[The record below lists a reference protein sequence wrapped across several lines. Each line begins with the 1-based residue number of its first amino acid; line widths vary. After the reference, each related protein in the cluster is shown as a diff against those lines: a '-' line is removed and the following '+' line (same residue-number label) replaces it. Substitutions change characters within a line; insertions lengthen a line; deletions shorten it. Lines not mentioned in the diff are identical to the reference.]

1 MTKYRDEDGNEKAEC
16 NYCKKTF
23 DASSKKG
30 TTHLKNH
37 SDRCRVKGK
46 EAGADKDKSEIAR
59 DQEEKEMKEVQ
70 EQNIGSSSSERP
82 KRSKRCRDQ
91 RKGGGDEDKTIKTG
105 DFATTVVSKGKC
117 RIDQINHSIDAEG
130 FTTEHCDPSILNPIK
145 VCEFQLSI
153 SDILRFVTVSQLWI
167 LFNSRNNILFLDRL
181 ATFKSILVCFRR
193 CTTQVMPMESLQ
205 TVVSVVKSS
214 VIVEPNNHKSDFFAP
229 SGNLETE
236 ANRLEIVAPNLENFS
251 GVLEVYMHRARDIH
265 NISIYYK
272 QDVYAKLCLTSDAE
286 NTVAT
291 KIIYGGGR
299 NPVFNENCQLDV
311 KTVDS
316 SLKCEIFMIS
326 RITSYLED
334 QFLGFTL
341 VPLSEVLIN
350 NGKLEKEFSLSST
363 DFVHSPAGLVQLSL
377 PYAIYSP
384 EVMAIPTVPK
394 PLAVDETAQNQK

>member
-37 SDRCRVKGK
+37 SDRCRAKGK

-82 KRSKRCRDQ
+82 RRSKRCRAQ

-105 DFATTVVSKGKC
+105 DFATTVVIKGKC

-130 FTTEHCDPSILNPIK
+130 FTTEHCDPSILKPIK
-145 VCEFQLSI
+145 
-153 SDILRFVTVSQLWI
+153 
-167 LFNSRNNILFLDRL
+167 
-181 ATFKSILVCFRR
+181 
-193 CTTQVMPMESLQ
+193 VMPMESLQ

-214 VIVEPNNHKSDFFAP
+214 VIAEPDNHKSDFFAP

-316 SLKCEIFMIS
+316 SLKCEIFMMS

-377 PYAIYSP
+377 PYATYSP

-394 PLAVDETAQNQK
+394 PLAADETAQNQK

>member
-37 SDRCRVKGK
+37 SDRCRAKGK
-46 EAGADKDKSEIAR
+46 EAGGDKDKSEMAR

-167 LFNSRNNILFLDRL
+167 LFN
-181 ATFKSILVCFRR
+181 FK
-193 CTTQVMPMESLQ
+193 VMPMESLQ
-205 TVVSVVKSS
+205 SVVSVVKSS
-214 VIVEPNNHKSDFFAP
+214 VIAEPDKHKSDFFAP
-229 SGNLETE
+229 SGNLEKGTE
-236 ANRLEIVAPNLENFS
+236 ANRLEIVVPNLENFS

-272 QDVYAKLCLTSDAE
+272 QDVYAKLCVTSDPE

-299 NPVFNENCQLDV
+299 NPDFNENCQLDV

-316 SLKCEIFMIS
+316 SLKCEIFMMS

-350 NGKLEKEFSLSST
+350 NGKLEKECSLSTT
-363 DFVHSPAGLVQLSL
+363 DFVHSPAEFVQLSL
-377 PYAIYSP
+377 AYATYSP

-394 PLAVDETAQNQK
+394 PLAADETAQNQK